1 MAIPNTMFTTALIF
15 TLFSLSAY
23 SASKYTGPIIDVH
36 VHAYEDDS
44 PLFGLEHPPT
54 LRGKTYRSAKN
65 AAHLQKEVL
74 NRFHKYN
81 IVKAVV
87 TAGELWLEDAP
98 STILVANAAK
108 PPSILKK
115 QHELGYLDVI
125 AEVAPF
131 YEGKRLDH
139 PSIERYF
146 KLAEELGV
154 PIGVHIFPGGPNFGL
169 HYLPEMLGGM
179 RAFNASPSQI
189 ENLLVKYP
197 KLKLYIMHGGWPFI
211 EDLKSLLYMHP
222 NVYVD
227 IAVVNWILP
236 EKEVINYIVALTDAG
251 FDDRIMY
258 GSDQMVWPDIIDDA
272 IATIN
277 DSEALTLTQKAD
289 IFYNNAA
296 RFLGLSNKQM
306 SQHRT
311 KKNTR

>member
-15 TLFSLSAY
+15 TFFSLSAY

-65 AAHLQKEVL
+65 AAHLKQEVL
-74 NRFHKYN
+74 QRFHKYN
-81 IVKAVV
+81 VVKAVV
-87 TAGELWLEDAP
+87 TTGELWLEDAP

-125 AEVAPF
+125 AELAPF

-179 RAFNASPSQI
+179 RAYNASPGQI
-189 ENLLVKYP
+189 DNLLVKYP
-197 KLKLYIMHGGWPFI
+197 KLKL
-211 EDLKSLLYMHP
+211 
-222 NVYVD
+222 
-227 IAVVNWILP
+227 
-236 EKEVINYIVALTDAG
+236 
-251 FDDRIMY
+251 
-258 GSDQMVWPDIIDDA
+258 
-272 IATIN
+272 
-277 DSEALTLTQKAD
+277 
-289 IFYNNAA
+289 
-296 RFLGLSNKQM
+296 
-306 SQHRT
+306 
-311 KKNTR
+311 